1 MKTLSKKTKIT
12 LTVLALVLAFVL
24 SNLLTGYLVYKDQ
37 KGEYTA
43 LQSRIRNTIEQNQ
56 AMEKALDTYNIACPD
71 VVLED

>member
-1 MKTLSKKTKIT
+1 MKTLSKKLKIT
-12 LTVLALVLAFVL
+12 LAVTSLVLVLIL

-43 LQSRIRNTIEQNQ
+43 LQGRIRTTIEQNQ